1 MLNEFIANYKAWLT
15 TCCILGLALS
25 LLILADI
32 VMASIIRTNCSKAW
46 ATFRKM
52 KTFDK
57 VFALVSVS
65 IAIVYGGMKPV
76 ENAGADEG
84 IALASVAV
92 EYDKTNDVTAVE
104 VRFTGNNVTTATPV
118 SVRNDQTENWREL
131 DKIGAIVTTDFAT
144 NTLAFAVAGNVT
156 TNKFWWV
163 GTETPAVII
172 ETTGITITH
181 FAASSSSV
189 QIAWTCDEPNAYEY
203 IIQRRRKG
211 AKDWEW
217 ETVGVTTSLAFVYVG
232 FTVGETWEWRVITPH
247 WET

>member
-1 MLNEFIANYKAWLT
+1 MLNEFIANYKTWLT
-15 TCCILGLALS
+15 ACCIFILLMLIAICVVFTLAP
-25 LLILADI
+25 LLREPLA
-32 VMASIIRTNCSKAW
+32 RL
-46 ATFRKM
+46 RKLRPIE
-52 KTFDK
+52 KS
-57 VFALVSVS
+57 VALVAVSV
-65 IAIVYGGMKPV
+65 AIVYGGMKPV
-76 ENAGADEG
+76 KNAGADEG

-217 ETVGVTTSLAFVYVG
+217 ETVGTTTSLAFVYVG